1 MAVINC
7 GVTSGKEE
15 EKKRR
20 FCTAG
25 EAIGRLDSNPCQHW
39 SGVMAI
45 CPNGVLLRFIHRVKP

>member
-25 EAIGRLDSNPCQHW
+25 EAIGRLDSQTPA
-39 SGVMAI
+39 SIGVESWPSAPM
-45 CPNGVLLRFIHRVKP
+45 GFYSDLFIE